1 MSSEEAVHDQL
12 TADLYMR
19 SLHED
24 RQPLTTPQSGG
35 LAVSVYREVHCA
47 ACFSNSIAL
56 QTIGDLF
63 CRSSDHHEKSH
74 NLNYGQRP
82 KALMYPNN
90 HIMHRRCKRRSTS
103 LR

>member
-63 CRSSDHHEKSH
+63 CRSRDDRE
-74 NLNYGQRP
+74 GVAQRELP
-82 KALMYPNN
+82 P
-90 HIMHRRCKRRSTS
+90 
-103 LR
+103 LRQRLAAPRQPHTAQKTQ